1 MQYIALAIAPGL
13 AICLFII
20 YKDIYNR
27 EPSVNL
33 AISFVLGCASI
44 LPAILFEN
52 SLMGR
57 VIDGTVNA
65 VAIAS
70 YLIIAFSEEGGKFL
84 GLRFY
89 SYNQKSFDEPLDGI
103 IYSVMISMGF
113 ATAENI
119 KYVAID
125 AVPGTEY
132 QLGLIRMFTAVPAHA
147 TFAIVMGYFIGKAK
161 FNSKNSVGLM
171 LTGLLGA
178 IFLHGTYDFFLLL
191 RQYSYVGMERGNEYL
206 AFGGFVSFIIS
217 IVLCRKLIKRHK
229 LISKEMFS
237 PKNPPPPPPNR
248 V

>member
-1 MQYIALAIAPGL
+1 MQFIALAIAPGI

-20 YKDIYNR
+20 YRDIYNR
-27 EPSVNL
+27 EPKFNL
-33 AISFVLGCASI
+33 IISFILGCASI

-52 SLMGR
+52 SLMGSA
-57 VIDGTVNA
+57 IDGSITG

-70 YLIIAFSEEGGKFL
+70 YFIIAFSEEGGKFL

-89 SYNQKSFDEPLDGI
+89 SYKQKSFDEPLDGI
-103 IYSVMISMGF
+103 VYSVMLSMGF

-119 KYVAID
+119 KYVVID
-125 AVPGTEY
+125 AAPGTEY
-132 QLGLIRMFTAVPAHA
+132 QLGLRRMFTAVPAHA

-161 FNSKNSVGLM
+161 FNSKNSFGLM

-191 RQYSYVGMERGNEYL
+191 TQYSYVGMEKGNEYL
-206 AFGGFVSFIIS
+206 ALGGIASFIIS
-217 IVLCRKLIKRHK
+217 IILCRKLLKRDRK
-229 LISKEMFS
+229 ISRQMFN
-237 PKNPPPPPPNR
+237 PKAPPPPPPNR